1 MMLLAA
7 LGAAFIIFI
16 AGEIWW
22 FFLRTPGT
30 PPEATTTQNDIL
42 PPPQELSP
50 LLPPEELLEPANELA
65 SLTAILSYDRTEI
78 IAAEDNMAPAIDAAV
93 ESFDGDSVNS
103 DELVR
108 LTIKTIALDGP
119 DTSELATLDD
129 VIKGLGL
136 KMPQNVRQ
144 SLSDDFD
151 LFIFGANLFDKDE
164 CLRLK
169 NTAPS
174 CYGPRLGLAAKISEP
189 SQISSVLKA
198 WERTMATD
206 LKPLILAK
214 AGKATSASFLT
225 GTYKGKTIRY
235 KNLPLSTITVEY
247 AVADDVLIIT
257 TSKNSMLKAIDSI
270 NTLGNSDVF
279 SE

>member
-1 MMLLAA
+1 MLLAA

-22 FFLRTPGT
+22 FFLKTPGT

-151 LFIFGANLFDKDE
+151 LFIFGAGY
-164 CLRLK
+164 
-169 NTAPS
+169 P
-174 CYGPRLGLAAKISEP
+174 
-189 SQISSVLKA
+189 
-198 WERTMATD
+198 
-206 LKPLILAK
+206 
-214 AGKATSASFLT
+214 
-225 GTYKGKTIRY
+225 
-235 KNLPLSTITVEY
+235 
-247 AVADDVLIIT
+247 
-257 TSKNSMLKAIDSI
+257 
-270 NTLGNSDVF
+270 
-279 SE
+279 